1 METNCAQI
9 ACHKHGCC
17 VMQKC
22 IDNAS
27 QKQLISLTMK
37 IAKNTRLFVEDP
49 FANYVIQYVLDL
61 KIFYV
66 NREVGIQLL
75 GSLLELSREKF
86 SSNVIEKCLEFT
98 ADEIKAL
105 MVAEIM

>member
-1 METNCAQI
+1 
-9 ACHKHGCC
+9 
-17 VMQKC
+17 MQKC

-27 QKQLISLTMK
+27 QKQLISLTMT
-37 IAKNTRLFVEDP
+37 IAKHTRLFVEDP

-61 KIFYV
+61 KIFFV

-105 MVAEIM
+105 MVAEIMQTDYFVEYLAD